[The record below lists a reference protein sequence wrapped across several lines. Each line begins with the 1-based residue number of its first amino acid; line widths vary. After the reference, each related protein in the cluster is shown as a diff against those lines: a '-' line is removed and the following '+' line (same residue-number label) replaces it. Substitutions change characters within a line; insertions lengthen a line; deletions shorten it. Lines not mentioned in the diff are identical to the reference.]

1 MGKTTQY
8 EKKGGKEMAKKL
20 KKRSEVK
27 EEYKWKIEDL
37 YENDQL
43 WQQEVDQILSLT
55 EELKGYKGRLGE
67 SAETLYSYLS
77 LSDKADQ
84 LMERVYVY
92 ANQKFHEDTTN
103 GIYQDLSD
111 KATNIMMT
119 LNSATSFATPEIL
132 EIPEQKIEA
141 FYKEKME
148 LLQYQRMIQ
157 EIMKDKPHT
166 LSSEMEELLAQ
177 TAELADG
184 PDSAFSMFNNAD
196 IKFPTI
202 KNEDGEEVEITHG
215 RYGKLMESTDRRV
228 RKETFEGLYSS
239 YKKFKNTLAS
249 LYSTNV
255 KKDIFYT
262 KVRNYNSSLEH
273 ALDDSRIPVEV
284 YHNLIEAVHE
294 NLPAMYKY
302 MKLRKK
308 ALKVDELH
316 MYDIYAPM
324 VEDFKMEVTFEE
336 AKQIVKEGLKPLGE
350 EYLSILQEGFD
361 TGWIDVYENE
371 GKRSGAYSWG
381 AYGTHPYVLLNFQNT
396 LNNTFTLAHEMGHAI
411 HSYYSDKTQPITYA
425 GYRIFVAEVAST
437 CNEALLMAHL
447 IANAKDKKEKAY
459 LINYHLEQFRATLY
473 RQTMFAEFEMLTH
486 QMAEEGQALTAE
498 NLSSL
503 YYDLNKKYYG
513 DEVVIDEDIA
523 MEWARIPHFY
533 RNFYVYQYAT
543 GYSAAIALSKRILE
557 KGESAVEEYIHNF
570 LCGGSSK
577 DPIDLLKGA
586 GVDMSSKEPVEQAL
600 MVFAD
605 LVDQLEE
612 LID

>member
-1 MGKTTQY
+1 
-8 EKKGGKEMAKKL
+8 MANKL
-20 KKRSEVK
+20 KKRNEV
-27 EEYKWKIEDL
+27 EPQHKWKIEDL
-37 YENDQL
+37 YQNDEQ
-43 WQQEVDQILSLT
+43 WQQEVEVINTLV
-55 EELKGYKGRLGE
+55 EELKQYQGKLGD
-67 SAETLYSYLS
+67 SAETLYSFLS
-77 LSDKADQ
+77 LSDKVDE
-84 LMERVYVY
+84 LLERVYVY
-92 ANQKFHEDTTN
+92 ANQKSHEDTTN
-103 GIYQDLSD
+103 ATYQDLAD
-111 KATNIMMT
+111 KANNVMMT
-119 LNSATSFATPEIL
+119 VNSALSFTTPEIL
-132 EIPEQKIEA
+132 TIPEERIRTFYEEKI
-141 FYKEKME
+141 E

-177 TAELADG
+177 TAEIADG
-184 PDSAFSMFNNAD
+184 PDNTFSMLNNAD

-202 KNEDGEEVEITHG
+202 IDEDGEEIEITHG
-215 RYGKLMESTDRRV
+215 RYIKLMESPDRRV

-239 YKKFKNTLAS
+239 YKKLKNTIAS

-255 KKDIFYT
+255 KKDIFYA
-262 KVRNYNSSLEH
+262 KARKFNSSLES
-273 ALDDSRIPVEV
+273 ALNGSRIPVEV
-284 YHNLIEAVHE
+284 YKNLIEAVHE

-302 MKLRKK
+302 MEIRKK

-316 MYDIYAPM
+316 MYDIYAPI
-324 VEDFKMEVTFEE
+324 VSDFTMEVSFDE

-361 TGWIDVYENE
+361 NGWIDIYENE

-381 AYGTHPYVLLNFQNT
+381 AYGTHPFVLLNYQNN
-396 LNNTFTLAHEMGHAI
+396 LKNTFTLAHEMGHAI
-411 HSYYSDKTQPITYA
+411 HSYYSDKNQPITYA

-459 LINYHLEQFRATLY
+459 LINYHLEQFRGTLY

-486 QMAEEGQALTAE
+486 QMAEEGQALTSE
-498 NLSSL
+498 TLSKL
-503 YYDLNKKYYG
+503 YYDLNKKYFG
-513 DEVVIDEDIA
+513 DNVVIDEDIA

-600 MVFAD
+600 KVFAD

-612 LID
+612 LIE

>member
-1 MGKTTQY
+1 
-8 EKKGGKEMAKKL
+8 MANKL
-20 KKRSEVK
+20 KKRNEV
-27 EEYKWKIEDL
+27 EQQYKWKIEDL
-37 YENDQL
+37 YENDEQ
-43 WQQEVDQILSLT
+43 WQQEVEVINTFVD
-55 EELKGYKGRLGE
+55 ELKQYQGKLGD
-67 SAETLYSYLS
+67 SAESLYSFLS
-77 LSDKADQ
+77 LSDKVDG
-84 LMERVYVY
+84 LVERVYVY

-103 GIYQDLSD
+103 GTYQNLAD

-119 LNSATSFATPEIL
+119 VNSALSFTTPEIL
-132 EIPEQKIEA
+132 TIPEERIRA
-141 FYKEKME
+141 FYEEKIE
-148 LLQYQRMIQ
+148 LLQYQRMIE

-177 TAELADG
+177 TAEIADG
-184 PDSAFSMFNNAD
+184 PDNTFSMLNNAD

-202 KNEDGEEVEITHG
+202 KGEDEEEIEITHG
-215 RYGKLMESTDRRV
+215 RYTKLMESTDRRV

-239 YKKFKNTLAS
+239 YKKLKNTIAS

-255 KKDIFYT
+255 KKDIFYA
-262 KVRNYNSSLEH
+262 KVRKFDSSLES
-273 ALDDSRIPVEV
+273 ALNGSRIPVDV
-284 YHNLIEAVHE
+284 YKNLIEAVHE

-302 MKLRKK
+302 MEIRKK

-316 MYDIYAPM
+316 MYDIYAPI
-324 VEDFKMEVTFEE
+324 VSDFKMEVSFDE

-361 TGWIDVYENE
+361 NGWIDIYENE

-381 AYGTHPYVLLNFQNT
+381 AYGTHPFVLLNFQNN

-411 HSYYSDKTQPITYA
+411 HSYYSDKNQPITYA

-459 LINYHLEQFRATLY
+459 LINYHLEQFRGTLY

-498 NLSSL
+498 TLSAL

-513 DEVVIDEDIA
+513 DNVVIDEDIA

-557 KGESAVEEYIHNF
+557 KGESAVDEYIHNF

-600 MVFAD
+600 KVFAD

-612 LID
+612 LIE

>member
-1 MGKTTQY
+1 
-8 EKKGGKEMAKKL
+8 MANKL
-20 KKRSEVK
+20 KKRNEV
-27 EEYKWKIEDL
+27 EQQYKWKIEDL
-37 YENDQL
+37 YENDEQ
-43 WQQEVDQILSLT
+43 WQQEVEVINTLVD
-55 EELKGYKGRLGE
+55 ELKQYQGKLGD
-67 SAETLYSYLS
+67 SAESLYSFLS
-77 LSDKADQ
+77 LSDKVDE

-103 GIYQDLSD
+103 GTYQDLAD

-119 LNSATSFATPEIL
+119 VNSALSFATPEIL
-132 EIPEQKIEA
+132 TIPEEKIRS
-141 FYKEKME
+141 FYEEKIE
-148 LLQYQRMIQ
+148 LLQYQRMIE

-177 TAELADG
+177 TAEIADG
-184 PDSAFSMFNNAD
+184 PDNTFSMLNNAD

-202 KNEDGEEVEITHG
+202 KGEDGEEIEITHG
-215 RYGKLMESTDRRV
+215 RYTKLMESTDRRV

-239 YKKFKNTLAS
+239 YKKLKNTIAS

-262 KVRNYNSSLEH
+262 KVRKFDSSLES
-273 ALDDSRIPVEV
+273 ALNGSRIPVDV
-284 YHNLIEAVHE
+284 YKNLIEAVHE

-302 MKLRKK
+302 MEIRKK

-316 MYDIYAPM
+316 MYDIYAPI
-324 VEDFKMEVTFEE
+324 VSDFKMEVSFDE

-361 TGWIDVYENE
+361 NGWIDIYENE

-381 AYGTHPYVLLNFQNT
+381 AYGTHPFVLLNFQNN

-411 HSYYSDKTQPITYA
+411 HSYYSDKNQPITYA

-459 LINYHLEQFRATLY
+459 LINYHLEQFRGTLY

-498 NLSSL
+498 TLSAL

-513 DEVVIDEDIA
+513 DNVVIDEDIA

-557 KGESAVEEYIHNF
+557 KGESAVDEYIHNF

-600 MVFAD
+600 KVFAD

-612 LID
+612 LIE

>member
-1 MGKTTQY
+1 
-8 EKKGGKEMAKKL
+8 MANKL
-20 KKRSEVK
+20 KKRNEV
-27 EEYKWKIEDL
+27 EQQYKWKIEDL
-37 YENDQL
+37 YENDEQ
-43 WQQEVDQILSLT
+43 WQQEVEVINTLVD
-55 EELKGYKGRLGE
+55 ELKQYQGKLGD
-67 SAETLYSYLS
+67 SAESLYSFLS
-77 LSDKADQ
+77 LSDKVDE

-103 GIYQDLSD
+103 GTYQDLAD

-119 LNSATSFATPEIL
+119 VNSALSFATPEIL
-132 EIPEQKIEA
+132 TIPEEKIRS
-141 FYKEKME
+141 FYEDKIE
-148 LLQYQRMIQ
+148 LLQYQRMIE

-177 TAELADG
+177 TAEIADG
-184 PDSAFSMFNNAD
+184 PDNTFSMLNNAD

-202 KNEDGEEVEITHG
+202 KGEDGEEIEITHG
-215 RYGKLMESTDRRV
+215 RYTKLMESTDRRV

-239 YKKFKNTLAS
+239 YKKLKNTIAS

-255 KKDIFYT
+255 KKDIFYA
-262 KVRNYNSSLEH
+262 KVRKFDSSLES
-273 ALDDSRIPVEV
+273 ALNGSRIPVDV
-284 YHNLIEAVHE
+284 YKNLIEAVHE

-302 MKLRKK
+302 MEIRKK

-316 MYDIYAPM
+316 MYDIYAPI
-324 VEDFKMEVTFEE
+324 VSDFKMEVSFDE

-361 TGWIDVYENE
+361 NGWIDIYENE

-381 AYGTHPYVLLNFQNT
+381 AYGTHPFVLLNFQNN

-411 HSYYSDKTQPITYA
+411 HSYYSDKNQPITYA

-459 LINYHLEQFRATLY
+459 LINYHLEQFRGTLY

-498 NLSSL
+498 TLSAL

-513 DEVVIDEDIA
+513 DNVVIDEDIA

-557 KGESAVEEYIHNF
+557 KGESAVDEYIHNF

-600 MVFAD
+600 KVFAD

-612 LID
+612 LIE

>member
-1 MGKTTQY
+1 
-8 EKKGGKEMAKKL
+8 MANKL
-20 KKRSEVK
+20 KKRNEV
-27 EEYKWKIEDL
+27 EPQHKWKIEDL
-37 YENDQL
+37 YQNDEQ
-43 WQQEVDQILSLT
+43 WQQEVEVINTLV
-55 EELKGYKGRLGE
+55 EELKQYQGKLGD
-67 SAETLYSYLS
+67 SAETLYSFLS
-77 LSDKADQ
+77 LSDKVDE
-84 LMERVYVY
+84 LLERVYVY
-92 ANQKFHEDTTN
+92 ANQKSHEDTTN
-103 GIYQDLSD
+103 ATYQDLAD
-111 KATNIMMT
+111 KANNVMMT
-119 LNSATSFATPEIL
+119 VNSALSFTTPEIL
-132 EIPEQKIEA
+132 TIPEERIRTFYEEKI
-141 FYKEKME
+141 E

-177 TAELADG
+177 TAEIADG
-184 PDSAFSMFNNAD
+184 PDNTFSMLNNAD

-202 KNEDGEEVEITHG
+202 IDEDGEEIEITHG
-215 RYGKLMESTDRRV
+215 RYIKLMESPDRRV

-239 YKKFKNTLAS
+239 YKKLKNTIAS

-255 KKDIFYT
+255 KKDIFYA
-262 KVRNYNSSLEH
+262 KARKFNSSLES
-273 ALDDSRIPVEV
+273 ALDGSRIPVEV
-284 YHNLIEAVHE
+284 YKNLIEAVHE

-302 MKLRKK
+302 MEIRKK

-316 MYDIYAPM
+316 MYDIYAPI
-324 VEDFKMEVTFEE
+324 VSDFTMEVSFDE

-361 TGWIDVYENE
+361 NGWIDIYENE

-381 AYGTHPYVLLNFQNT
+381 AYGTHPFVLLNYQNN
-396 LNNTFTLAHEMGHAI
+396 LKNTFTLAHEMGHAI
-411 HSYYSDKTQPITYA
+411 HSYYSDKNQPITYA

-459 LINYHLEQFRATLY
+459 LINYHLEQFRGTLY

-486 QMAEEGQALTAE
+486 QMAEEGQALTSE
-498 NLSSL
+498 TLSKL
-503 YYDLNKKYYG
+503 YYDLNKKYFG
-513 DEVVIDEDIA
+513 DNVVIDEDIA

-600 MVFAD
+600 KVFAD

-612 LID
+612 LIE

>member
-1 MGKTTQY
+1 
-8 EKKGGKEMAKKL
+8 MANKL
-20 KKRSEVK
+20 KKRNEV
-27 EEYKWKIEDL
+27 EPQHKWKIEDL
-37 YENDQL
+37 YQNDEQ
-43 WQQEVDQILSLT
+43 WQEEVEVINTLVD
-55 EELKGYKGRLGE
+55 ELKQYQGKLGD
-67 SAETLYSYLS
+67 SAESLYSFLS
-77 LSDKADQ
+77 LSDKVDQ
-84 LMERVYVY
+84 LVERVYVY
-92 ANQKFHEDTTN
+92 ANQKSHEDTTN
-103 GIYQDLSD
+103 ATYQDLAD
-111 KATNIMMT
+111 KANNVMMT
-119 LNSATSFATPEIL
+119 VNSALSFTTPEIL
-132 EIPEQKIEA
+132 TIPEERIRTFYEEKI
-141 FYKEKME
+141 E

-177 TAELADG
+177 TAEIADG
-184 PDSAFSMFNNAD
+184 PDNTFSMLNNAD

-202 KNEDGEEVEITHG
+202 IGEDGEEIEITHG
-215 RYGKLMESTDRRV
+215 RYIKLMESPDRRV

-239 YKKFKNTLAS
+239 YKKLKNTLAS

-255 KKDIFYT
+255 KKDIFYA
-262 KVRNYNSSLEH
+262 KARKFNSSLES
-273 ALDDSRIPVEV
+273 ALNGSRIPVEV
-284 YHNLIEAVHE
+284 YQNLIEAVHE

-302 MKLRKK
+302 MEIRKK

-316 MYDIYAPM
+316 MYDIYAPI
-324 VEDFKMEVTFEE
+324 VSDFKMEVSFEE

-361 TGWIDVYENE
+361 NGWIDIYENE

-381 AYGTHPYVLLNFQNT
+381 AYGTHPFVLLNYQNN

-411 HSYYSDKTQPITYA
+411 HSYYSDKNQPITYA

-447 IANAKDKKEKAY
+447 IGNAKDKKEKAY
-459 LINYHLEQFRATLY
+459 LINYHLEQFRGTLY

-498 NLSSL
+498 TLSKL
-503 YYDLNKKYYG
+503 YYDLNKKYFG
-513 DEVVIDEDIA
+513 DNVVIDEDIA

-600 MVFAD
+600 KVFAD

-612 LID
+612 LIE

>member
-1 MGKTTQY
+1 MIKQ
-8 EKKGGKEMAKKL
+8 L

-37 YENDQL
+37 YENIQQ
-43 WQQEVDQILSLT
+43 WQKEADEILSMA
-55 EELKGYKGRLGE
+55 EELKGYKGKLGE
-67 SAETLYSYLS
+67 SADTLYSYLS
-77 LSDKADQ
+77 LRDK
-84 LMERVYVY
+84 LNLFMERVYVY

-111 KATNIMMT
+111 KAASIMAKV
-119 LNSATSFATPEIL
+119 NSAISFATPEIL

-141 FYKEKME
+141 FYKEKTE

-184 PDSAFSMFNNAD
+184 PENAFSMFNNAD
-196 IKFPTI
+196 IKFPVI
-202 KNEDGEEVEITHG
+202 ENEDGKEIEITHG
-215 RYGKLMESTDRRV
+215 RYSKLMESGKRSV
-228 RKETFEGLYSS
+228 RKDAFEGMYSS

-255 KKDIFYT
+255 KKDIFYSRA
-262 KVRNYNSSLEH
+262 RNYPSSLEC
-273 ALDDSRIPVEV
+273 ALDGSRIPVEV
-284 YHNLIEAVHE
+284 YYNLIDAVHE

-316 MYDIYAPM
+316 MYDIYTPI
-324 VEDFKMEVTFEE
+324 VSDFKMEVAFEE
-336 AKQIVKEGLKPLGE
+336 AKQIVKEGLKPLGA

-361 TGWIDVYENE
+361 SGWIDVYENE

-447 IANAKDKKEKAY
+447 IANAKDRKEKAY
-459 LINYHLEQFRATLY
+459 LINYHLEQFRSTLY

-498 NLSSL
+498 NLSAA

-533 RNFYVYQYAT
+533 RSFYVYQYAT

-557 KGESAVEEYIHNF
+557 KGELAVEEYIHNF

-586 GVDMSSKEPVEQAL
+586 GVDMSSKEPVKQAL

-605 LVDQLEE
+605 LVDQLEG

>member
-1 MGKTTQY
+1 
-8 EKKGGKEMAKKL
+8 MANKL
-20 KKRSEVK
+20 KKRNEV
-27 EEYKWKIEDL
+27 EPQFKWKIEDL
-37 YENDQL
+37 YENDDK
-43 WQQEVDQILSLT
+43 WQQEVEVIHTLVD
-55 EELKGYKGRLGE
+55 ELKQYQGKLGD
-67 SAETLYSYLS
+67 SAESLYSFLS
-77 LSDKADQ
+77 LSDKVDG
-84 LMERVYVY
+84 LVERVYVY

-103 GIYQDLSD
+103 GTYQDLAD
-111 KATNIMMT
+111 KATNVMMT
-119 LNSATSFATPEIL
+119 VNSALSFATPEIL
-132 EIPEQKIEA
+132 TIPEEKIRS
-141 FYKEKME
+141 FYEEKIE
-148 LLQYQRMIQ
+148 LLQYQRMIE

-177 TAELADG
+177 TAEIADG
-184 PDSAFSMFNNAD
+184 PDNTFSMLNNAD
-196 IKFPTI
+196 IKFPII
-202 KNEDGEEVEITHG
+202 KDEDGEEIEITHG
-215 RYGKLMESTDRRV
+215 RYIKLLESPDRRV
-228 RKETFEGLYSS
+228 REEAFKGLYSS
-239 YKKFKNTLAS
+239 YKKLKNTLAS

-255 KKDIFYT
+255 KKDIFYARAR
-262 KVRNYNSSLEH
+262 KFDSSLES
-273 ALDDSRIPVEV
+273 ALNGSRIPVEV
-284 YHNLIEAVHE
+284 YKNLIEAVHE

-302 MKLRKK
+302 MEIRKK

-316 MYDIYAPM
+316 MYDIFAPI
-324 VEDFKMEVTFEE
+324 VSDFKMEVSFDE

-361 TGWIDVYENE
+361 NGWIDIYENE

-381 AYGTHPYVLLNFQNT
+381 AYGTHPFVLLNFQNN
-396 LNNTFTLAHEMGHAI
+396 LKNTFTLAHEMGHAI
-411 HSYYSDKTQPITYA
+411 HSYYSDKNQPITYA

-459 LINYHLEQFRATLY
+459 LINYHLEQFRGTLY

-486 QMAEEGQALTAE
+486 QMAEEGQGLTAE
-498 NLSSL
+498 TLSAL

-513 DEVVIDEDIA
+513 DNVVIDEDIA

-600 MVFAD
+600 KVFAD

-612 LID
+612 LIE

>member
-1 MGKTTQY
+1 
-8 EKKGGKEMAKKL
+8 MANKL
-20 KKRSEVK
+20 KKRNEV
-27 EEYKWKIEDL
+27 EPQHKWKIEDL
-37 YENDQL
+37 YQNDEQ
-43 WQQEVDQILSLT
+43 WQQEVEVINTLV
-55 EELKGYKGRLGE
+55 EELRQYQGKLGD
-67 SAETLYSYLS
+67 SAETLYSFLS
-77 LSDKADQ
+77 LSDKVDE
-84 LMERVYVY
+84 LLERVYVY
-92 ANQKFHEDTTN
+92 ANQKSHEDTTN
-103 GIYQDLSD
+103 ATYQDLAD
-111 KATNIMMT
+111 KANNVMMT
-119 LNSATSFATPEIL
+119 VNSALSFTTPEIL
-132 EIPEQKIEA
+132 TIPEERIRTFYEEKI
-141 FYKEKME
+141 E

-177 TAELADG
+177 TAEIADG
-184 PDSAFSMFNNAD
+184 PDNTFSMLNNAD

-202 KNEDGEEVEITHG
+202 IDEDGEEIEITHG
-215 RYGKLMESTDRRV
+215 RYIKLMESPDRRV

-239 YKKFKNTLAS
+239 YKKLKNTIAS

-255 KKDIFYT
+255 KKDIFYA
-262 KVRNYNSSLEH
+262 KARKFNSSLES
-273 ALDDSRIPVEV
+273 ALDGSRIPVEV
-284 YHNLIEAVHE
+284 YKNLIEAVHE

-302 MKLRKK
+302 MEIRKK

-316 MYDIYAPM
+316 MYDIYAPI
-324 VEDFKMEVTFEE
+324 VSDFTMEVSFDE

-361 TGWIDVYENE
+361 NGWIDIYENE

-381 AYGTHPYVLLNFQNT
+381 AYGTHPFVLLNYQNN
-396 LNNTFTLAHEMGHAI
+396 LKNTFTLAHEMGHAI
-411 HSYYSDKTQPITYA
+411 HSYYSDKNQPITYA

-459 LINYHLEQFRATLY
+459 LINYHLEQFRGTLY

-498 NLSSL
+498 TLSKL
-503 YYDLNKKYYG
+503 YYDLNKKYFG
-513 DEVVIDEDIA
+513 DNVVIDEDIA

-600 MVFAD
+600 KVFAD

-612 LID
+612 LIE